1 MSPFILTQAISEV
14 QVCIVGRG
22 TWGGVGDGERRGKK
36 KKEPPKTVHTDQ
48 KVPPISVHTV
58 LFHHLK
64 LAVKSTVVPNIYL
77 HTKNS

>member
-1 MSPFILTQAISEV
+1 MSPFILTQAIQEV
-14 QVCIVGRG
+14 QVCIVG
-22 TWGGVGDGERRGKK
+22 WGMWAKKKTKK
-36 KKEPPKTVHTDQ
+36 KKTEPPKRVHTDQ
-48 KVPPISVHTV
+48 KVPPTFVHIV

>member
-1 MSPFILTQAISEV
+1 MV
-14 QVCIVGRG
+14 QDESIYTDTGHSRG
-22 TWGGVGDGERRGKK
+22 TSVYCGMGDVGKK
-36 KKEPPKTVHTDQ
+36 KTKTKKTEPPKRVHTDQ
-48 KVPPISVHTV
+48 KVPPTFVHIV

>member
-1 MSPFILTQAISEV
+1 MSPFILTQAIQEV

-22 TWGGVGDGERRGKK
+22 MWAKKKK
-36 KKEPPKTVHTDQ
+36 KKELSPQ
-48 KVPPISVHTV
+48 KVCTLTKKCPPTSVHIV